1 MAISD
6 SESFC
11 NDGTE
16 ESWIILT
23 GLPCL
28 FREQFPKMPKDH
40 IARLIFDRHRQNASG
55 GYWRNLISRQKDT
68 GRISWPINFK
78 DYVKASSPEMHIFQP
93 TPVITPRLFF
103 RSKVFPERSLLTRLS
118 KRAISRIAKE
128 GRSCKRSMLPRKLPH
143 LETGPYASQAEETI
157 RAKIS
162 SPRKSHT
169 IHQSPLQ
176 RMTARCHS
184 NRSTLHPCDP
194 DNGLVSRHVYI
205 HHENHAADLH
215 LSELRHFLYQIHNH
229 KQALALPQSCQQGR
243 SPGFTMRS
251 SCSDQEKLHRQ
262 TQDILGFFVP
272 LGTK

>member
-78 DYVKASSPEMHIFQP
+78 DYVKASSPGYIKDCEGGTLMQTLHASP
-93 TPVITPRLFF
+93 KITSSRN
-103 RSKVFPERSLLTRLS
+103 RAFPEEKPHHPPVASAADDGALSLQQIHSPSLRSGQ
-118 KRAISRIAKE
+118 RAGLQTCI
-128 GRSCKRSMLPRKLPH
+128 H
-143 LETGPYASQAEETI
+143 
-157 RAKIS
+157 
-162 SPRKSHT
+162 SPRE
-169 IHQSPLQ
+169 P
-176 RMTARCHS
+176 RCG
-184 NRSTLHPCDP
+184 P
-194 DNGLVSRHVYI
+194 
-205 HHENHAADLH
+205 
-215 LSELRHFLYQIHNH
+215 
-229 KQALALPQSCQQGR
+229 
-243 SPGFTMRS
+243 S
-251 SCSDQEKLHRQ
+251 SQ
-262 TQDILGFFVP
+262 
-272 LGTK
+272 

>member
-78 DYVKASSPEMHIFQP
+78 DYVKASSPVMHFP
-93 TPVITPRLFF
+93 T
-103 RSKVFPERSLLTRLS
+103 
-118 KRAISRIAKE
+118 
-128 GRSCKRSMLPRKLPH
+128 
-143 LETGPYASQAEETI
+143 YASNYATAVFQKQGFPRE
-157 RAKIS
+157 IS
-162 SPRKSHT
+162 LDKA
-169 IHQSPLQ
+169 I
-176 RMTARCHS
+176 
-184 NRSTLHPCDP
+184 
-194 DNGLVSRHVYI
+194 
-205 HHENHAADLH
+205 
-215 LSELRHFLYQIHNH
+215 
-229 KQALALPQSCQQGR
+229 
-243 SPGFTMRS
+243 
-251 SCSDQEKLHRQ
+251 
-262 TQDILGFFVP
+262 
-272 LGTK
+272 